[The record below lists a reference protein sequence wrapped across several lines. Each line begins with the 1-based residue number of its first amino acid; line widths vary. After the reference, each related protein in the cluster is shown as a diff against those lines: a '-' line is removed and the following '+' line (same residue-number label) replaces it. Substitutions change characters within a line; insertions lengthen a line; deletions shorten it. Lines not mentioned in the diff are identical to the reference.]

1 MWVYEFSLTRIL
13 PYKDRIVDPALY
25 GRKGVSENP
34 HSHIFSILYLLKT
47 PVNFWLHAVSKRYKI
62 ITLALN
68 GLMNSQLHDPH
79 CVKSV
84 QIRSFFWA
92 VVSRIRTEYGE
103 IRSISQYSVQM
114 KKNADQNNF
123 EYGHLLRSDICYIFL
138 RFWFDYQPLHHY
150 QLLHSI
156 SLIDRINIYCI
167 SFSKCMVLL
176 TVL

>member
-1 MWVYEFSLTRIL
+1 MTRIL

-92 VVSRIRTEYGE
+92 VVSRIRTEYRE
-103 IRSISQYSVQM
+103 IRSISQYSVRMRKNTDQ
-114 KKNADQNNF
+114 KKLRIWTLFTQ
-123 EYGHLLRSDICYIFL
+123 GLLRTNIRILWKPVD
-138 RFWFDYQPLHHY
+138 RFAE
-150 QLLHSI
+150 SI
-156 SLIDRINIYCI
+156 VFYMMKTLVVKWPKVQSCQ
-167 SFSKCMVLL
+167 
-176 TVL
+176 